1 MLLCVVAMSNTN
13 LLVSCF
19 VQNAIFLFIY
29 LSNDLLIDS
38 DAATA
43 VSSVEYDILRL
54 VGYGKMGHIYIY
66 IYIYIYL
73 GCTRAI

>member
-1 MLLCVVAMSNTN
+1 MFCSK
-13 LLVSCF
+13 CHF
-19 VQNAIFLFIY
+19 FIY

-66 IYIYIYL
+66 ISWVYEGYIAFGVYFGMI
-73 GCTRAI
+73 